1 MTHQIKGV
9 IDSSSTTMVKTKNG
23 LKPTY
28 QYTVDG
34 VEFDTG
40 FRKEHNEGELVT
52 IGVEWKYGKWQKI
65 PGSTGDGLPKAEA
78 TKATVSPITGG
89 APKGRGS
96 FPVEPTDGQMSIIRQ
111 NSMNRAVEIINQ
123 WMTYNILDSK
133 KMTEEVY
140 MKKLH
145 EIALI
150 ITDFNSGQD
159 IMNLKKA
166 MQANLKVA
174 Q

>member
-1 MTHQIKGV
+1 M
-9 IDSSSTTMVKTKNG
+9 
-23 LKPTY
+23 
-28 QYTVDG
+28 
-34 VEFDTG
+34 
-40 FRKEHNEGELVT
+40 
-52 IGVEWKYGKWQKI
+52 
-65 PGSTGDGLPKAEA
+65 PKAEA

-123 WMTYNILDSK
+123 WMNYNILDCD